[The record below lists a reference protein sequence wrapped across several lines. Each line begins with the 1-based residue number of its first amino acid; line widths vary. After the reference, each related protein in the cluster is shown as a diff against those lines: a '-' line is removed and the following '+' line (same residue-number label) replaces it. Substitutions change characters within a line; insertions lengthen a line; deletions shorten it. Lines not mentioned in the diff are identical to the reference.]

1 MFIVKTI
8 LDTLCYNVL
17 AIALMQDYMA
27 KKVAFKI
34 DITIFGFISI
44 CVSVCAMC
52 IHSSVF
58 VYERASIYWGL
69 HRCTVHLNAQQMCL
83 ATNNNGWYLFT
94 SKCIEIATTKKEP
107 WPFGF
112 AWPKSHFG
120 PFGRRRKPDKNE
132 SIFRSFSCS
141 LILAVSVKKSIQVL

>member
-69 HRCTVHLNAQQMCL
+69 HRCTVHLNA
-83 ATNNNGWYLFT
+83 
-94 SKCIEIATTKKEP
+94 
-107 WPFGF
+107 
-112 AWPKSHFG
+112 
-120 PFGRRRKPDKNE
+120 
-132 SIFRSFSCS
+132 
-141 LILAVSVKKSIQVL
+141 

>member
-1 MFIVKTI
+1 MKFWLENEFEEVVLRLHTFDSDKQTNVEQRVFRTIFFFVASEWMFIVKTI

-52 IHSSVF
+52 VQCVF
-58 VYERASIYWGL
+58 IQVFLCMSERAFIGVSI
-69 HRCTVHLNAQQMCL
+69 VVQ
-83 ATNNNGWYLFT
+83 
-94 SKCIEIATTKKEP
+94 CI
-107 WPFGF
+107 
-112 AWPKSHFG
+112 
-120 PFGRRRKPDKNE
+120 
-132 SIFRSFSCS
+132 
-141 LILAVSVKKSIQVL
+141 